1 MWRCAPATRQRAM
14 GSGLQR
20 LPGGSTSRGTWKSN
34 DPGHKAVGGRV
45 AWCVCQ
51 SAPARRPGAGGP
63 GEGCW
68 SKASRPLSCPN
79 TGTQGRLRPATA
91 PGQRRAVMLQKSSA
105 RLLRFGRYTN
115 ICLKEAQEW
124 REICCLGGF
133 WKEVERYTIIK
144 ISVVV
149 PLAKL

>member
-1 MWRCAPATRQRAM
+1 MALFFSKRKRNDRFFLNATSFGNTIGALWEFC
-14 GSGLQR
+14 GLSVAFYKHV
-20 LPGGSTSRGTWKSN
+20 STI
-34 DPGHKAVGGRV
+34 
-45 AWCVCQ
+45 
-51 SAPARRPGAGGP
+51 
-63 GEGCW
+63 
-68 SKASRPLSCPN
+68 
-79 TGTQGRLRPATA
+79 
-91 PGQRRAVMLQKSSA
+91 MLQKSSA

-115 ICLKEAQEW
+115 ICLKVAQEW

>member
-1 MWRCAPATRQRAM
+1 M
-14 GSGLQR
+14 L
-20 LPGGSTSRGTWKSN
+20 
-34 DPGHKAVGGRV
+34 GHLVI
-45 AWCVCQ
+45 
-51 SAPARRPGAGGP
+51 
-63 GEGCW
+63 
-68 SKASRPLSCPN
+68 
-79 TGTQGRLRPATA
+79 TFATA
-91 PGQRRAVMLQKSSA
+91 KVLQINQLCKFFHTRKRNNGIIFSKRKRNDRFLQLNATSFGNTIGDLWDIGGLSVAFYKRVSTIMLQKSSA

-115 ICLKEAQEW
+115 ICLKETQEW

>member
-1 MWRCAPATRQRAM
+1 MALFFSKRKRNDRFFPQCYKFREHHRRSVAFYKRV
-14 GSGLQR
+14 
-20 LPGGSTSRGTWKSN
+20 STI
-34 DPGHKAVGGRV
+34 
-45 AWCVCQ
+45 
-51 SAPARRPGAGGP
+51 
-63 GEGCW
+63 
-68 SKASRPLSCPN
+68 
-79 TGTQGRLRPATA
+79 
-91 PGQRRAVMLQKSSA
+91 MLQKSSA

>member
-1 MWRCAPATRQRAM
+1 MILFFQKGRGMTVFLLLNAAGFRSTIGDLWEIC
-14 GSGLQR
+14 GL
-20 LPGGSTSRGTWKSN
+20 S
-34 DPGHKAVGGRV
+34 V
-45 AWCVCQ
+45 AFYKCV
-51 SAPARRPGAGGP
+51 SII
-63 GEGCW
+63 
-68 SKASRPLSCPN
+68 
-79 TGTQGRLRPATA
+79 
-91 PGQRRAVMLQKSSA
+91 MLQKSSA

-124 REICCLGGF
+124 REICCLEGF

>member
-1 MWRCAPATRQRAM
+1 
-14 GSGLQR
+14 
-20 LPGGSTSRGTWKSN
+20 
-34 DPGHKAVGGRV
+34 
-45 AWCVCQ
+45 
-51 SAPARRPGAGGP
+51 
-63 GEGCW
+63 
-68 SKASRPLSCPN
+68 
-79 TGTQGRLRPATA
+79 
-91 PGQRRAVMLQKSSA
+91 MLQKSSA

-149 PLAKL
+149 PTRQIVAVKQPLSSHSRATIRDGTIISNTSSIAVPAR

>member
-1 MWRCAPATRQRAM
+1 MQIFSKRKRNNGTIFSKRKRNNSVIFSKRKRNDRFFSQCYKFRDHHRRSVGVLWASVAFYKHV
-14 GSGLQR
+14 
-20 LPGGSTSRGTWKSN
+20 STI
-34 DPGHKAVGGRV
+34 
-45 AWCVCQ
+45 
-51 SAPARRPGAGGP
+51 
-63 GEGCW
+63 
-68 SKASRPLSCPN
+68 
-79 TGTQGRLRPATA
+79 
-91 PGQRRAVMLQKSSA
+91 MLQKSSA

-124 REICCLGGF
+124 REICCLEGF

>member
-1 MWRCAPATRQRAM
+1 MALFFSKRKRNDRFFSSMLQVSGAPQEIC
-14 GSGLQR
+14 GSSVAFYKR
-20 LPGGSTSRGTWKSN
+20 VSTI
-34 DPGHKAVGGRV
+34 
-45 AWCVCQ
+45 
-51 SAPARRPGAGGP
+51 
-63 GEGCW
+63 
-68 SKASRPLSCPN
+68 
-79 TGTQGRLRPATA
+79 
-91 PGQRRAVMLQKSSA
+91 MLQKSSA

-149 PLAKL
+149 PLAKLQQSNSHSQATLALLSEMVQLYPIPLPLQCLLDSDAIKRTIPC

>member
-1 MWRCAPATRQRAM
+1 MLGDHHRRSVGYLWAF
-14 GSGLQR
+14 
-20 LPGGSTSRGTWKSN
+20 GGF
-34 DPGHKAVGGRV
+34 PYRV
-45 AWCVCQ
+45 
-51 SAPARRPGAGGP
+51 SII
-63 GEGCW
+63 
-68 SKASRPLSCPN
+68 
-79 TGTQGRLRPATA
+79 
-91 PGQRRAVMLQKSSA
+91 MLQKSLA

-124 REICCLGGF
+124 REICCLEGF